1 MLFNHSYIVDTTSA
15 IHVWEHLGYPQFYVP
30 VSDLRNC
37 HWSNAGDIEGKSS
50 KPGAAIL
57 KISVEGPEGKKET
70 DRVIHFL
77 KDGEAGQLAGLV
89 RLEFGS
95 MDGWLEEDTPI
106 YVHPKDPFKRVDIL
120 QSYRPVE
127 VKVGGYSVAKT
138 SGALHLLETGLPT
151 RYYLPLSS
159 VDQTLLRKSD
169 LITRCPY
176 KGEAQYYDVV
186 VVGGETY
193 KNLVWYYR
201 TPTAE
206 SMAIAG
212 TVCFYNEK
220 VDTYLDGVLQE
231 RPVTHFG

>member
-1 MLFNHSYIVDTTSA
+1 VLFNHTYIVDTTSA
-15 IHVWEHLGYPQFYVP
+15 VHVWEHQGYPQFYFP
-30 VSDLRNC
+30 VTELRNC
-37 HWSNAGDIEGKSS
+37 HWTNTGDVEGKSS

-57 KISVEGPEGKKET
+57 KVSVEGPDGKKET

-77 KDGEAGQLAGLV
+77 KDGETGELAGLV
-89 RLEFGS
+89 RLEFGA

-120 QSYRPVE
+120 QSCRTVE
-127 VKVGGYSVAKT
+127 VKVDGHSVAKS
-138 SGALHLLETGLPT
+138 SGAFHLLETGLPT
-151 RYYLPLSS
+151 RYYLPLAS
-159 VDQTLLRKSD
+159 VDHAVLRKSD
-169 LITRCPY
+169 LITKCPY

-186 VVGGETY
+186 VGGQTY

-201 TPTAE
+201 MPTAE